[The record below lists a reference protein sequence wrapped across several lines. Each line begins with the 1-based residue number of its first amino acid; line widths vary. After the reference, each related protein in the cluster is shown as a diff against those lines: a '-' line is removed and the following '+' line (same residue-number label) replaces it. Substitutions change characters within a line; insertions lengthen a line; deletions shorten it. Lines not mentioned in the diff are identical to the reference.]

1 MDVPA
6 DRRYTKEH
14 EWALLEDDGTVR
26 VGISDFAQHELG
38 DVIYVELPA
47 VGARVTQNEQI
58 GEIES
63 VKAVSDLYTPVGG
76 RVTERNDQ
84 LIDNPE
90 LVNEGPYESG
100 WMVKIGI
107 SDAAE
112 LDKLMTAEQYEAFLA
127 SQEH

>member
-1 MDVPA
+1 MNPPDLK
-6 DRRYTKEH
+6 YSEEH
-14 EWALLEDDGTVR
+14 EWVRIESDGVAQ
-26 VGISDFAQHELG
+26 VGITDFATESLG
-38 DVIYVELPA
+38 DVVYVELPE
-47 VGARVTQNEQI
+47 VGAELVQFEKM

-76 RVTERNDQ
+76 RVTERNEQ

-112 LDKLMTAEQYEAFLA
+112 LDKLMSAEQYEAFLA
-127 SQEH
+127 SQEQ